1 MMSSSPRK
9 MFVLL
14 CCFFLIE
21 NQKADHP
28 HFRLTAFILI
38 GDHATVGPWEHH
50 GHERIHA
57 GNRNGMVKPPELWL
71 FSYTLASQVLFEQ
84 RGSQSE
90 LCYVPHNTVTA
101 NARGIFFFFFSHS
114 YTTLRRWRVAVVC
127 LERSSS
133 SWSASQCLLPL
144 SVRLAMAEIVWSRFA
159 FPCHT
164 AYRGHLS
171 KSIEWECEEGT
182 GW

>member
-71 FSYTLASQVLFEQ
+71 LSYTLASQVLFEQ

-101 NARGIFFFFFSHS
+101 NARGIFFFFFPLLHHIEKMKSCCGLLGKKQLFLVSFSVSLASICKAGYGRNRLKQIRLSMSH
-114 YTTLRRWRVAVVC
+114 C
-127 LERSSS
+127 L
-133 SWSASQCLLPL
+133 
-144 SVRLAMAEIVWSRFA
+144 
-159 FPCHT
+159 
-164 AYRGHLS
+164 
-171 KSIEWECEEGT
+171 
-182 GW
+182 

>member
-101 NARGIFFFFFSHS
+101 NARGIFFFFFPTPTPH
-114 YTTLRRWRVAVVC
+114 W
-127 LERSSS
+127 EDEE
-133 SWSASQCLLPL
+133 LLWFAWKEAALLGQLL
-144 SVRLAMAEIVWSRFA
+144 SVSCL
-159 FPCHT
+159 
-164 AYRGHLS
+164 YL
-171 KSIEWECEEGT
+171 
-182 GW
+182 